1 MEIDMMGWYGPGG
14 WGAAGWVGMGLGMIV
29 FWGLVIFAIV
39 ALLRWSSH
47 PRQRGGYTQVLAA
60 DASDALQILD
70 GRFAR
75 GDLTEVEY
83 RHNRETLLAR

>member
-1 MEIDMMGWYGPGG
+1 MMGWYGHGG
-14 WGAAGWVGMGLGMIV
+14 WGAGSWIGMGLGMIV

-39 ALLRWSSH
+39 ALLRWSSQ

-60 DASDALQILD
+60 DGSGALQTLD
-70 GRFAR
+70 ERFAR

-83 RHNRETLLAR
+83 RHTRETLLAR